1 MISCLTLFQEPPSSF
16 FPVRQIYICSCLEL
30 CSWTD
35 FTVTTASQSAASL
48 RHHLLSGKK
57 KKPPAQSLTAFL
69 FLAYLLLIMLSIAC
83 IGVGSDTPQA
93 SFKPNGSSLR
103 RCFCRALRSRLFSAS
118 VISIHLPRLSSAP
131 ACAI

>member
-1 MISCLTLFQEPPSSF
+1 MYDLLPSPFQEPPSSF

-48 RHHLLSGKK
+48 RLHLLSGKK

-83 IGVGSDTPQA
+83 IAVGSSTPHA
-93 SFKPNGSSLR
+93 SFKPNGSSQHFPLCFSFR
-103 RCFCRALRSRLFSAS
+103 RCLLTVSLIHRLLR
-118 VISIHLPRLSSAP
+118 LPSLAP
-131 ACAI
+131 QK